1 MLILNASEQTRQ
13 NRDDH
18 MLHLGKRN
26 AFAARYMTTSDSLS
40 GLWNS
45 SIKPA
50 KGQNPHKSKKCQKQ
64 NLV

>member
-26 AFAARYMTTSDSLS
+26 AFAARYM
-40 GLWNS
+40 
-45 SIKPA
+45 
-50 KGQNPHKSKKCQKQ
+50 
-64 NLV
+64 